1 MPADEAFEAAASVVD
16 ETAGREDGAKTPPG
30 ADRTTVGEP
39 PPPGAPPPRG
49 GAGRRARLGL
59 GGSRRWARPVLRSG
73 RRSSW

>member
-30 ADRTTVGEP
+30 ADRTTVG
-39 PPPGAPPPRG
+39 
-49 GAGRRARLGL
+49 AGRRARLGL